1 MSDAHSCLAEIEAL
15 SNETSSDKR
24 RQVLNRVADL
34 FLITNEQQSQDD
46 VKAFGTVMDRIA
58 YELEVEARA
67 ELSERLC
74 EIDKAPR
81 DLVRKLATDSISV
94 ARPVLE
100 RSRVLTDDDLIQIAR
115 TKGQTHLQ
123 AISKRPTLSTP
134 LTDVIVER
142 GENEVLI
149 EVTRNKGAQFSTGG
163 LGVLAEKARQNGD
176 LLTALGSR
184 ADLPQNLMTEIK
196 QRVAQ
201 RIKQEMGGKY
211 SPSDMADV
219 DTMIDKTAANLDID
233 SFKKSNADIA
243 ERANAKKLSEE
254 DLVALAKAGRLS
266 ETVHALSILTGLEHR
281 MISHCFLKAEITAL
295 GIVCKA
301 NGFKSQTY
309 LAFIQTRT
317 GMDGIGSKA
326 IVQAMR
332 EYDKLSQSNAMR
344 TLRFLKVRNNVDSG
358 GQNPSNPEPKNLWR
372 AHKEQANAQVHA

>member
-34 FLITNEQQSQDD
+34 FVITNEQQSQDD
-46 VKAFGTVMDRIA
+46 VQAFGTVMDRIA

-74 EIDKAPR
+74 EIDKAPH
-81 DLVRKLATDSISV
+81 DLVRKLAADDISV

-100 RSRVLTDDDLIQIAR
+100 RSRVLTDDDLIQIAK

-123 AISKRPTLSTP
+123 AISKRPTLSSP

-142 GENEVLI
+142 GESEVLVG
-149 EVTRNKGAQFSTGG
+149 VTQNKGAQFSPSG
-163 LGVLAEKARQNGD
+163 LGVLAQKARQNGE
-176 LLTALGSR
+176 LLTALGAR
-184 ADLPQNLMTEIK
+184 ADLPQDLMTEIK

-201 RIKQEMGGKY
+201 RIKQEMGDKY
-211 SPSDMADV
+211 SQSDMADV
-219 DTMIDKTAANLDID
+219 DALIDKTAAGLDID
-233 SFKKSNADIA
+233 GFKKSNAEIA
-243 ERANAKKLSEE
+243 ERANSKKLSED
-254 DLVALAKAGRLS
+254 DLVNLAKAGRLS
-266 ETVHALSILTGLEHR
+266 ETVHALSIMTGLEHR
-281 MISHCFLKAEITAL
+281 MISHCFLKAEIAAL

-301 NGFKSQTY
+301 NNFKSQTY

-317 GMDGIGSKA
+317 GKNLIDA
-326 IVQAMR
+326 RTIVHAMR

-344 TLRFLKVRNNVDSG
+344 TLRFLKVRSNVDDG
-358 GQNPSNPEPKNLWR
+358 KQKAVDPNAGKLWPDSTKQENVQIP
-372 AHKEQANAQVHA
+372 A